1 MARLS
6 KIFREAEQN
15 SQFVRLYFLEKK
27 FLKEVLPVR
36 KKWLWNLLI
45 VVLLITSLPGS
56 VMADQPITVTLNG
69 EQLHFDV
76 LPILE
81 NSRVLV
87 PLRAIFETL
96 GATVDWNGTTGTVTA
111 AKGNS
116 IVTLTVG
123 ENMAYKNGARVELDV
138 PAKIVNGRTLVPV
151 RFVSE
156 ALGERVYWIPKTS
169 TVLIFSQDILTYN
182 LNKLAQMVEQTKNQ
196 NLEEARKLVINN
208 NGLWRYL
215 LLTKEDWIAKSN
227 ILQYD
232 TTDLHNIWFPEGEAL
247 RFLARFVNR
256 PYSLDQSP
264 YEQTGSPIIDMVT
277 FIDLSGEKP
286 SLVWLAYLGKA
297 NEKIITFKDDTIDLT
312 LKSYMEK
319 WHGADWGYRVVNGTK
334 PDLLGVKLQGYRPGP
349 GYWFPIN
356 N

>member
-1 MARLS
+1 ME
-6 KIFREAEQN
+6 KN
-15 SQFVRLYFLEKK
+15 FLR
-27 FLKEVLPVR
+27 EVLSMR
-36 KKWLWNLLI
+36 KKWLLSLLLG
-45 VVLLITSLPGS
+45 VLLIAGLPSS
-56 VMADQPITVTLNG
+56 VMAAQPITVTLNG

-87 PLRAIFETL
+87 PLRAIFEAL

-111 AKGNS
+111 AKGS
-116 IVTLTVG
+116 GTVKLTVG
-123 ENMAYKNGARVELDV
+123 KNVAYKDGSRVELDV
-138 PAKIVNGRTLVPV
+138 PAKVVKGRTLVPV

-156 ALGERVYWIPKTS
+156 ALGERVYWIAETR
-169 TVLIFSQDILTYN
+169 TVLIFSQDILTHN
-182 LNKLAQMVEQTKNQ
+182 LNKLAQVVEQTKNQ
-196 NLEEARKLVINN
+196 NLESARKLVIKN

-215 LLTKEDWIAKSN
+215 LLTKEYWMANSN

-232 TTDLHNIWFPEGEAL
+232 TTDLHNIWFPEGEAI

-264 YEQTGSPIIDMVT
+264 YEQTGSPIIDLVT
-277 FIDLSGEKP
+277 FIDLSGDKP
-286 SLVWLAYLGKA
+286 SLVWLAYLGRA
-297 NEKIITFKDDTIDLT
+297 NEKIITFEDDTIDLT

-319 WHGADWGYRVVNGTK
+319 WHGADWGYRIVNGTK

-349 GYWFPIN
+349 GYWLPIN
-356 N
+356 